1 MIPAVPELVRLVAG
15 LVILYQAVTT
25 LSITELADTQTNPS
39 TVLPA
44 NLLVVLCPA
53 AASPLRIVAVIL
65 RAAQSPLVVA
75 DLGLLDEGVSTLP
88 DVRHLQSPIFE
99 GHITAVAA
107 FQFITIRTEYSF
119 LGVAGLHVVTELIVA
134 PVRPGFKSTLIS
146 H

>member
-1 MIPAVPELVRLVAG
+1 MSSALPQLIRLVAS

-53 AASPLRIVAVIL
+53 AASRLRIVAVIL

-75 DLGLLDEGVSTLP
+75 RLGLVDKFVSTFPQWHEVRGEIP
-88 DVRHLQSPIFE
+88 D
-99 GHITAVAA
+99 
-107 FQFITIRTEYSF
+107 
-119 LGVAGLHVVTELIVA
+119 AGTVV
-134 PVRPGFKSTLIS
+134 
-146 H
+146 